1 MTKTEHRIA
10 EWAEDVVNSAHLV
23 GFSGINVIEKILRD
37 PGISTKGGRHRV
49 LWWPRNKRL
58 AEMSRHMHKIDP
70 IPQVCLI
77 VCYGR
82 VLNEDGTVFDKYQ
95 LARNSS
101 LTVREINRY
110 VKSAKIKLQEY
121 LGFTNQRLQARKI
134 IV

>member
-1 MTKTEHRIA
+1 MTKVEHRIA
-10 EWAEDVVNSAHLV
+10 EWAEDLVNNCHRS
-23 GFSGINVIEKILRD
+23 GYYGINTVEKILRD
-37 PGISTKGGRHRV
+37 PGFSTKGGRDRI
-49 LWWPRNKRL
+49 LWWPRNKRI

-70 IPQVCLI
+70 IPQICLI
-77 VCYGR
+77 VWYGR
-82 VLNEDGTVFDKYQ
+82 VLNDDNTLFDKYQ